1 MRLEYPIAFD
11 IYRRSQ
17 FDVVWIMDIQQ
28 ETSLRY
34 EGYAIT
40 AIISSCG
47 NGNGNTFKRTGW
59 LGYGIGTIVG
69 TNADGIFSTNRR
81 RSSSLPTLRS

>member
-11 IYRRSQ
+11 KISIRRCV
-17 FDVVWIMDIQQ
+17 DYIQK